1 MLKRIIILITM
12 TLLSSCSDYNLSKVT
27 EPSDDAE
34 LYPEIEVS
42 PEHLDF
48 GTLNAIGDI
57 SSMDISIKNIGNDTL
72 FLDDIILNN
81 QISVYSISNVSDD
94 ELEPFEEAT
103 LTVTYDPITYETNVN
118 SISIFS
124 NDEITPESTV
134 TIGGIGSAPVISITP
149 EEYDFGEVDIGCD
162 DSTTIQISNI
172 GDVDLIIDDI
182 EREYA
187 LKSLKEDDEALALIV
202 RIDSPGGT
210 IVGGENLYY
219 QLKDFSQ
226 EKPVVAVMGST
237 ATSAGYMIALGAD
250 YLIAREGSL
259 TGSIGV
265 LLQTADVTSLLEKI
279 GIKPEVIKSGPFKA
293 QPNPFEKTTQAAR
306 DTIESVVLD
315 MYAVFVDIVAERRKM
330 SPEAVRA
337 LADGRVYS
345 GRQALAN
352 GLIDAIGSENEAL
365 DWLHKT
371 RKIPP
376 NLSVND
382 VIIERSGQ
390 SWRKIVNMLVGKA
403 LFSERLNLDG
413 LFSLWQSKLW

>member
-1 MLKRIIILITM
+1 MSLEVDYIVDRRRLKRRLSLWRILAILVLAFLVITSIAN
-12 TLLSSCSDYNLSKVT
+12 TKSGNYIARLSVT
-27 EPSDDAE
+27 
-34 LYPEIEVS
+34 
-42 PEHLDF
+42 
-48 GTLNAIGDI
+48 G
-57 SSMDISIKNIGNDTL
+57 
-72 FLDDIILNN
+72 
-81 QISVYSISNVSDD
+81 
-94 ELEPFEEAT
+94 
-103 LTVTYDPITYETNVN
+103 
-118 SISIFS
+118 
-124 NDEITPESTV
+124 
-134 TIGGIGSAPVISITP
+134 
-149 EEYDFGEVDIGCD
+149 
-162 DSTTIQISNI
+162 
-172 GDVDLIIDDI
+172 LIIDDI

-390 SWRKIVNMLVGKA
+390 SWRKIVNMLVGEA